1 MADLLPSSPDSSVG
15 DDGDPRVIG
24 VDSDD
29 AEALLSALQ
38 SETAREIL
46 AALYEEPGTPSG
58 LAERADTSIQ
68 NVRYHLE
75 KLVDADLVEVADTI
89 YSEKGREMKVYA
101 PVSGPLVLLAG
112 NDDESPALES
122 ALSSL
127 LGGIGI
133 LGLSSLAVQGYFGR
147 NGNLGEFVPSFGSG
161 GGAAQATTTA
171 SQGSDIDYD
180 SDTGNASG
188 TTNSESGGPN
198 GGPGDDGATTEE
210 AARTTT
216 QAAGDTTQAQATQT
230 TEAGAETTRAAGDT
244 TQAQATQTT
253 QMAGD
258 ATQTTEAART
268 TQDAAAD
275 TTLRTV
281 TEATQDAAADTTIAS
296 GAPEQTTQVAGD
308 AGASAAAGLPPGL
321 LFFAGGLVVLLSIT
335 AVLYLRSR

>member
-15 DDGDPRVIG
+15 DGGDDPRVIG

-46 AALYEEPGTPSG
+46 AALYDEPGTPSG

-122 ALSSL
+122 ALSRL
-127 LGGIGI
+127 LGAVGI
-133 LGLSSLAVQGYFGR
+133 LGVSSLAVQGYFGR
-147 NGNLGEFVPSFGSG
+147 NGSLGEFVPSMGSSG
-161 GGAAQATTTA
+161 GDAAQGTT
-171 SQGSDIDYD
+171 SGSDVEFHGNN
-180 SDTGNASG
+180 STGQSG
-188 TTNSESGGPN
+188 NLSTEVESGGSN
-198 GGPGDDGATTEE
+198 GGPGGSGTTEE

-216 QAAGDTTQAQATQT
+216 QA
-230 TEAGAETTRAAGDT
+230 
-244 TQAQATQTT
+244 
-253 QMAGD
+253 GD
-258 ATQTTEAART
+258 ATQTTQEAATQTSNEAATQT
-268 TQDAAAD
+268 TQDAA
-275 TTLRTV
+275 T
-281 TEATQDAAADTTIAS
+281 
-296 GAPEQTTQVAGD
+296 QTTQVAGD
-308 AGASAAAGLPPGL
+308 ATQTTQAAAETTMQTVAETTQTAAEATRTLAETTVSSGAPETTVQTTTDAGGAAAAGLPPGL
-321 LFFAGGLVVLLSIT
+321 LFFAGGMVVLLALT
-335 AVLYLRSR
+335 AGLYLRSQ